1 MSQSKEETFKQLKRI
16 WKDPNIKVLETKDKR
31 YVLMSDLHLG
41 DGGDADDIRDN
52 VETLTTA
59 LDYYNKENYFL
70 ILLGDI
76 EEFWQFDLE
85 AIVNQYANTVYK
97 KMKDFGTNR
106 ISRVYGNHDYEWKA
120 FDDPITSDFEGVA
133 GVPEALK
140 LKDENDVPR
149 ILLLHGHQGS
159 LESDKKSWYSRFWVR
174 MFAKVEN
181 QAKWLGLYRHPSA
194 TKSQIA
200 KDYERIFYAWAK
212 KNKVII
218 ICGHSHRAIF
228 ASLSYVDRLE
238 MEKRQL
244 QKEVLK
250 VRNTM
255 SGKEKKRKIKKF
267 VKEIDDIQKK
277 ISEERAKGRDIDS
290 TEPGKKPV
298 PCYFNI
304 GCGLYTDGITC
315 IEIDKGEIRLVKWH
329 NNPAMEPRHEP
340 FKDCTGYLNDFLKEI

>member
-1 MSQSKEETFKQLKRI
+1 MSQNKEETWNQLSRI
-16 WKDPNIKVLETKDKR
+16 WKDPNIKVLETKDKK
-31 YVLMSDLHLG
+31 YALMSDLHLG

-52 VETLTTA
+52 VETLATA
-59 LDYYNKENYFL
+59 LDYYNKEKYTL

-76 EEFWQFDLE
+76 EELWQFDLE
-85 AIVNQYANTVYK
+85 AVVNQYANAVYK
-97 KMKDFGTNR
+97 RMKEFGSR
-106 ISRVYGNHDYEWKA
+106 IFRVFGNHDYEWKA

-133 GVPEALK
+133 GAPEALK

-159 LESDKKSWYSRFWVR
+159 LESDRKSWSSRFWVR

-181 QAKWLGLYRHPSA
+181 MAKWLGLYGHPSA

-200 KDYERIFYAWAK
+200 KDYEKIFYEWAK
-212 KNKVII
+212 KNKTII

-238 MEKRQL
+238 TEKREL

-250 VRNTM
+250 VRDTLE
-255 SGKEKKRKIKKF
+255 GKEKEDRIKKI

-277 ISEERAKGRDIDS
+277 ILDERAKGRDIDP
-290 TEPGKKPV
+290 TESRKKPA
-298 PCYFNI
+298 PCYFNT

-315 IEIDKGEIRLVKWH
+315 IEIDKGEIKLVRWH
-329 NNPAMEPRHEP
+329 KNPAIEPRHEP
-340 FKDCTGYLNDFLKEI
+340 FMDCTGNLNDFLKKI